1 MEIYNMTTKTSPKI
15 SLLSLAVLIEKRAEW
30 EAYEPVNT
38 AAYMIKQE
46 KLAAYNQAIAKCP
59 KAHPDNT

>member
-46 KLAAYNQAIAKCP
+46 KLAAYNQAIAKCQ